1 MLQFLIFFF
10 FQVRNLNYILQRPGL
25 PTKHQY
31 QMGCWAWKKHFYRF
45 SSCYVVSAVW
55 ALSKPCSGVASTY
68 IIWCKFKC
76 CIDPSLLLKDARRNI
91 GFRGAGFKLSFS
103 ATSERGGERGSG
115 IIFYLSQFIWEQ
127 RHYRHRKI
135 LRQTLLQKSVLSIL
149 FV

>member
-1 MLQFLIFFF
+1 M
-10 FQVRNLNYILQRPGL
+10 NYLLQRPGL

-31 QMGCWAWKKHFYRF
+31 KMGCLAWFRRKKHFYRF

-135 LRQTLLQKSVLSIL
+135 LRQKLLQKSVFWIL